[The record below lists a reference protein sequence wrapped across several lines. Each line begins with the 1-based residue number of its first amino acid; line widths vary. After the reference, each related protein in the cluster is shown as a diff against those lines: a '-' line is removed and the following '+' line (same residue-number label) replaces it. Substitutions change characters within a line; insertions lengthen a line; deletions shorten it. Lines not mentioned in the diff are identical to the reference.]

1 MIGNTVGNGIFVNEL
16 AEFRHSVFFAFHK
29 RCSRKPDITGIW
41 KYGTHLCCHRSVITA
56 MTFIDKHKNISG
68 IIFQSAY
75 FYSVELVDNRRN
87 HIDRIRIDKRDKV
100 FSAGC
105 ACRFQPCMRKRLHDL
120 PVQFLSVRYNNNAR
134 SPCKFHKNVFGKHH
148 HRERLSAP
156 LRMPDDAALP
166 VAAAV
171 VLVNGLDNL
180 FHSKILLITANL
192 FDICIVQHKKLR
204 QLQQTLFG
212 KQRYNCPIL
221 LCGHSA
227 DHAFFKCSI

>member
-1 MIGNTVGNGIFVNEL
+1 
-16 AEFRHSVFFAFHK
+16 
-29 RCSRKPDITGIW
+29 
-41 KYGTHLCCHRSVITA
+41 

-75 FYSVELVDNRRN
+75 FYSVKFVNNGRN
-87 HIDRIRIDKRDKV
+87 HVDRIRIDKRDEM

-120 PVQFLSVRYNNNAR
+120 PVQFLSVRHDDDAR
-134 SPCKFHKNVFGKHH
+134 TPRELHQNVFGQHH
-148 HRERLSAP
+148 HRERFSAS
-156 LRMPDDAALP
+156 LRMPDNTALP
-166 VAAAV
+166 VSATV

-180 FHSKILLITANL
+180 FHGKILLITANL